1 MTKEQ
6 IREQL
11 NTFFQQC
18 DQAVYLEQYKACRAI
33 INRRGRTAVNAQYL
47 RTAAEHKQAFE
58 AEVYALLDIDMNFKT
73 ALGSYHYEMMNH
85 STLFNNRR
93 QPITKLVDALYDYF
107 MPCNECGG
115 LGYTLGFLGSEQFT
129 YDCECCNNKPAA

>member
-6 IREQL
+6 ITEQL

-18 DQAVYLEQYKACRAI
+18 DQAVYLEQYKACRAL

-47 RTAAEHKQAFE
+47 RTAAEIKQAFQDD
-58 AEVYALLDIDMNFKT
+58 VYALLDIDMNFKVL
-73 ALGSYHYEMMNH
+73 LGDYYTQQMSN

-93 QPITKLVDALYDYF
+93 QPITKLVQELYDYF
-107 MPCNECGG
+107 IPCDVCGG
-115 LGYTLGFLGSEQFT
+115 YGYTIGFLGSQQFT
-129 YDCECCNNKPAA
+129 YDCECCNN